1 VDTVEDFIN
10 QYEGEQQALL
20 KYFHHYLYT
29 QTGLIPR
36 IKYKVPFYY
45 NKSWIC
51 SLNPIK
57 QPKKSLNKHPKS
69 SSIELA
75 FTRGNELSNNQ
86 AILQS
91 KGRKQVMS
99 ITFSSIKEIP
109 VNAVEEIIQEAILL
123 DEQIP
128 YASKRK
134 KKKKGHLLFISNPL
148 IFLNSLFTNLICKL
162 WL

>member
-1 VDTVEDFIN
+1 MNTVEDFIN

-20 KYFHHYLYT
+20 KYFHDYLYNR
-29 QTGLIPR
+29 TGLIPK
-36 IKYKVPFYY
+36 IKYKIPFYY

-51 SLNPIK
+51 YLNPIRK
-57 QPKKSLNKHPKS
+57 TKTQSEG
-69 SSIELA
+69 IELA

-86 AILQS
+86 DILQS

-99 ITFSSIKEIP
+99 VTFNHIKEIP
-109 VNAVEEIIQEAILL
+109 FKVIEEIIQEAILL

-134 KKKKGHLLFISNPL
+134 KKKFK
-148 IFLNSLFTNLICKL
+148 
-162 WL
+162 